1 MSALYNCVYA
11 RTVLY
16 FVDESGIDLKEA
28 PCSVLACVGV
38 EEADVWPFAQAF
50 LKLKEDVLRFPP
62 TQPYEAKGTKLLTR
76 RVFKLAT
83 AAPALSESDRAA
95 AIDVL
100 LEKNARGEDAG
111 FEELVAIAQAKLVFV
126 DKALDLADRFGMT
139 IFASIVPRDA
149 PQQRDGSFLRK
160 DFAYL
165 FQRIHCHVCERA
177 DHAHGV
183 LIFDE
188 QDKALSQGLLDQIH
202 RYFEETDRGKQRA
215 ERMIPMPFFVHSE
228 LTPIIQL
235 ADVVA
240 YIINWGLR
248 MPRMPEVA
256 RAELKPLADKVFG
269 LRYQGNEVPV
279 VWRAQARKKR
289 AWGIAYIEDLR
300 PHGEK
305 PQHDDALDLDESEG
319 VDGML
324 GAAPSRA

>member
-1 MSALYNCVYA
+1 MGRGYA
-11 RTVLY
+11 RAVLY
-16 FVDESGIDLKEA
+16 FVDESGIDLKKA

-38 EEADVWPFAQAF
+38 EEANVWPFAQAF
-50 LKLKEDVLRFPP
+50 LKLKGDVLRFPP
-62 TQPYEAKGTKLLTR
+62 SQAYDAKGTKLLR
-76 RVFKLAT
+76 SRIFKLAVA
-83 AAPALSESDRAA
+83 AAPLSGSDRAA

-111 FEELVAIAQAKLVFV
+111 LEELAALAQAKLVFV
-126 DKALDLADRFGMT
+126 DRALDLASQFGMT

-149 PQQRDGSFLRK
+149 PQQRDASFLRK

-165 FQRIHCHVCERA
+165 FERIHCHICDGA

-188 QDKALSQGLLDQIH
+188 QDKALSLGLMDQIH
-202 RYFEETDRGKQRA
+202 RYFVETDRGKQRA

-228 LTPIIQL
+228 LTPAIQL

-248 MPRMPEVA
+248 MLRMPEAA

-269 LRYQGNEVPV
+269 LRYQGKRVPV
-279 VWRAQARKKR
+279 ARRISARKEPI
-289 AWGIAYIEDLR
+289 WGIAYIEDLR

-305 PQHDDALDLDESEG
+305 PQLDFGRDVDATEG
-319 VDGML
+319 TVGVSKH
-324 GAAPSRA
+324 APSKA